1 MSYIL
6 LWWQFCGLS
15 VTTDSCSDNPV
26 ILDWPLL
33 FVAVTD
39 ASVCVW
45 CVCVCV
51 WCVYVDAFL
60 SQIAPQQLGQN
71 GKVSDI
77 SSFNFCINR
86 QDYV

>member
-1 MSYIL
+1 ML
-6 LWWQFCGLS
+6 
-15 VTTDSCSDNPV
+15 
-26 ILDWPLL
+26 
-33 FVAVTD
+33 
-39 ASVCVW
+39 VCVCGVCVCVCVV